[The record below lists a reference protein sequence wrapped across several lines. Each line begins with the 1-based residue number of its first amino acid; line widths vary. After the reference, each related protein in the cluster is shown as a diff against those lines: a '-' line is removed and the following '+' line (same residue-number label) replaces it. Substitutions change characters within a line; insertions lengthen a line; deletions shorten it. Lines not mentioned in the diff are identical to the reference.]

1 MRNKY
6 RSKINPKYIAL
17 IIEVGLLLIS
27 TITFSI
33 LDGLNVKLNFIPIVI
48 VSVVLIFALVLTLSL
63 IRFDSL
69 RDIRSSDVNKD
80 NLPIYTDNTTLLG
93 HDLKDESEKKE
104 RKD

>member
-17 IIEVGLLLIS
+17 IIEIGLLLIS

-33 LDGLNVKLNFIPIVI
+33 LDGLNVKLNIIPIVI